1 VNPNFRKS
9 LIIGYAGSWEALSI
23 MNKHLASNSGNFPLT
38 HYRRLTKS
46 LKLTE
51 STARDF
57 AARKKLFREMATRSA
72 RIVSGDLAVRRR
84 SLAPVR

>member
-1 VNPNFRKS
+1 VRPNQ
-9 LIIGYAGSWEALSI
+9 
-23 MNKHLASNSGNFPLT
+23 
-38 HYRRLTKS
+38 S

-51 STARDF
+51 STARFF
-57 AARKKLFREMATRSA
+57 AARKKIFREMVTRSA

>member
-1 VNPNFRKS
+1 MRKC
-9 LIIGYAGSWEALSI
+9 LPTFNLQNREAPFLF
-23 MNKHLASNSGNFPLT
+23 GNIQ
-38 HYRRLTKS
+38 S

-51 STARDF
+51 IAVDDF

-72 RIVSGDLAVRRR
+72 RIVSDDLAVRRR

>member
-1 VNPNFRKS
+1 VIEYENGFA
-9 LIIGYAGSWEALSI
+9 IINIRNWEAPFLF
-23 MNKHLASNSGNFPLT
+23 GNIQ
-38 HYRRLTKS
+38 S

-51 STARDF
+51 IAVDDF
-57 AARKKLFREMATRSA
+57 AARKNSFREMATRSA